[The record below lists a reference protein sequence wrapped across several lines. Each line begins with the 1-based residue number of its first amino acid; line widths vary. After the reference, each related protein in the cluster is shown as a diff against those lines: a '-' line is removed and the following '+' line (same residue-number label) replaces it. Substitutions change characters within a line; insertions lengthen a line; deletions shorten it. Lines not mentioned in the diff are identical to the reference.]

1 MNFAAAGLAL
11 LFFLPI
17 GVIFGWIA
25 REAGGRLDAR
35 YPVARPWLP
44 EYDELEPVREARWDA
59 SERCDEHPRHQALPQ
74 PPVINIHFTGMPGW
88 QQPRVVDYIP
98 TTPANRELLP

>member
-1 MNFAAAGLAL
+1 VNFAAAGLAL

-25 REAGGRLDAR
+25 HTTAVRLDAR
-35 YPVARPWLP
+35 YPVAQPWVP
-44 EYDELEPVREARWDA
+44 EYDELEPVRESRWES
-59 SERCDEHPRHQALPQ
+59 SERYDEHPRHQALPQ
-74 PPVINIHFTGMPGW
+74 QPVINIHVTGMPGW

-98 TTPANRELLP
+98 TAPGNRELLP